1 MAFYSNHAKSVR
13 LKFIADTRPDLAD
26 QALQLVCAHSLD
38 RGEGID
44 ESVGGWVQLASTF
57 ETNSNMTEFGELL
70 GGAHRPK
77 LGKLGALVR

>member
-26 QALQLVCAHSLD
+26 QALQLVCALD

-44 ESVGGWVQLASTF
+44 ESGGGWVQLASTF
-57 ETNSNMTEFGELL
+57 EVNSNMTEFGELL